1 MTNAIFFFFSL
12 FPLFRNRQ
20 RHRPADRKLFVGMLS
35 KQQTEDDVRQLFT
48 AFGTIEECTIL
59 RGPDGSSRGKSQFS
73 VRYPRSFFLFL
84 FFFSLFSTSMYTD
97 DDHDD
102 DDDCC
107 YYYCRMMYKSNKQN
121 ANNQPTPV
129 FLFPPKSRQLLDMY
143 SLLNVSLL
151 THLTRMSEGSG

>member
-73 VRYPRSFFLFL
+73 VRYPFSFSPFL
-84 FFFSLFSTSMYTD
+84 FFFFLPTSMYSN
-97 DDHDD
+97 DD
-102 DDDCC
+102 DDDD

-121 ANNQPTPV
+121 ANNQPSPV
-129 FLFPPKSRQLLDMY
+129 FLFPPKSR
-143 SLLNVSLL
+143 
-151 THLTRMSEGSG
+151 